1 MIWQPITSTQLEEIV
16 ARQLQSCT
24 PSQQEAFSRFRVP
37 LYKVPIQ
44 ADEESV
50 FVLAHLPFGLLY
62 YEDIEEG
69 FEVATL
75 GVDGT
80 LPRRDC
86 NQYDLCHVLTRAG
99 L

>member
-1 MIWQPITSTQLEEIV
+1 MTWQPITSTQLEGIV

-24 PSQQEAFSRFRVP
+24 PSQQKAFSRFRVP
-37 LYKVPIQ
+37 FYKVPIQ
-44 ADEESV
+44 AHEESV
-50 FVLAHLPFGLLY
+50 FVLAHLPGGLLY

-69 FEVATL
+69 FEVGIL

-80 LPRRDC
+80 LPGRGC
-86 NQYDLCHVLTRAG
+86 NQYELCHVLTQTG